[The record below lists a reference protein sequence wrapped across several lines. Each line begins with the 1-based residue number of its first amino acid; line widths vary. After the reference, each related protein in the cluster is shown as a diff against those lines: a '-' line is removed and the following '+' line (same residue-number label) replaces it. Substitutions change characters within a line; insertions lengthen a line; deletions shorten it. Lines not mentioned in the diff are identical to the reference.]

1 MSTEGDHKF
10 KDPVLRAEFEILPP
24 EEGSGRRIDIVH
36 CRNCGWH
43 QALHAP
49 RMKKHLENCE
59 SYKRRQPGSA
69 SNVVSASQT
78 TNIDDYWEQLG
89 FAVSDLGTLA
99 ATGSNEDTRPD
110 ATPRQKDALAMSAAL
125 AVIMGARPL
134 RMLLE
139 EDFRYFLTALSGFR
153 YVCLTTPWNMQ

>member
-1 MSTEGDHKF
+1 MSTGGDHEF
-10 KDPVLRAEFEILPP
+10 KDPVLRAEFDILPP
-24 EEGSGRRIDIVH
+24 AEGSGRKIDIAH
-36 CRNCGWH
+36 CRNCHQWH

-49 RMKKHLENCE
+49 RMKKHLQNCE
-59 SYKRRQPGSA
+59 SYKRRQAEEGSGPGSA

-78 TNIDDYWEQLG
+78 TDIDDYWEQLG
-89 FAVSDLGTLA
+89 FGVSDLGTLA

-153 YVCLTTPWNMQ
+153 